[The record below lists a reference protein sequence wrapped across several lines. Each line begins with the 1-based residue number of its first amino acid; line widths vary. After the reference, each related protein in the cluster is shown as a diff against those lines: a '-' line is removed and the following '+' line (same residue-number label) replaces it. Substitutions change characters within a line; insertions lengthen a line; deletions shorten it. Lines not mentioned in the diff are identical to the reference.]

1 MSKALG
7 AGGLK
12 GNKIVS
18 LFISVIILLRQMHT
32 QQRDEWEL
40 IAVP

>member
-12 GNKIVS
+12 GNKIV
-18 LFISVIILLRQMHT
+18 FQYKSVIIFLRQMHA
-32 QQRDEWEL
+32 QQRNEWEHD
-40 IAVP
+40 AVP